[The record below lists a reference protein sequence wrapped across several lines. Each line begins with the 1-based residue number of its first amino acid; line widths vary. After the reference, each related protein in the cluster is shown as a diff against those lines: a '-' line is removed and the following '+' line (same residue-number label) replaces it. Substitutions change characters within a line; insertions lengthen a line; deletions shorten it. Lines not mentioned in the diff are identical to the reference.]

1 VPRDVPGEPSAFN
14 LFALVAPTLGEMVS
28 KGGFALP
35 DPEPVVL
42 GAAYPWDATAAE
54 IRGLRRVCEAHG
66 LAPPLSQKEF
76 IALLMR
82 VCWTD
87 RAALA
92 AFQLPLEIG
101 RLQVRWAR
109 AAREPG
115 RGGIVMTL
123 ATVPGEPWRRQPL
136 CDNGEIEDPDFPRIV
151 ILPIDA
157 RRSRIWFKPVPGTR
171 RAGVFVSLQPLAE
184 AMSGERLD
192 TLGDACEAFEIDR
205 VPSSGGFK
213 HALAEIRTESRLYR
227 TLLEQH
233 VALCPDEPPTA
244 YASPGTYAKA
254 MLRQAGLRPALQR
267 WPDFPRDVLA
277 ATMAAYYGGEVTVHV
292 RGTKLPARLLDFGG
306 AFGIAGTLIG
316 AWEMCSAGEV
326 VVEEIPLDEAVELL
340 RRLASDF
347 RAYVLGGPPP
357 SPDAWQAAW
366 ITVFLPPRAHVLP
379 HRPRQGESW
388 ITTRAPLT
396 YRKGEL
402 PWQAPDILVHLL
414 EGGDMPPITRAF
426 RLVPKGRASLR
437 PLTLPTGRRL
447 DPSRE
452 DLIGALGDERAR
464 ARHDLSLSWHGR
476 RRLRGLLKGVTVST
490 LSGLP
495 IQINDDEP
503 TKELRPQQAFNPKTG
518 EPTLLGVEVL
528 ETPGDWYWTPLAAAV
543 TTTARLLLHLV
554 IESVHAAG
562 GIVAYWDTD
571 SVLVVALPEGGLV
584 WCPGGPERTPGGRE
598 AIRALSFAQV
608 EEIRRRV
615 DRLLS
620 VPGDTLPH
628 VDVWGAVDELP
639 AVPEDTSP
647 YVDLWEPPGMWM
659 RVPDARLLE
668 VEPAN
673 FDGPS
678 GSGRPLYAAPRASKK
693 YHLYRPEPVHP
704 RVKIVDGIP
713 VLVDPTAEAASRP
726 RAIRVAWASEHGLPY
741 EAPESAPSW
750 VSQGIEHV
758 LRIEWESPNANP
770 DWWDRPA
777 FIQVPASRCDVL
789 ERHPNARP
797 FCRVAVA
804 GIALAGQVVAPMHR
818 SFDPHRAD
826 WRDAEEQSVR
836 TNLSGYVILQTL
848 GDALLRAWN
857 AFDRRTVAPDGQPV
871 GRGTKGITTAFPSI
885 AGRVRAIG
893 KESRGLGIGRG
904 VLHRPEFLEY
914 GGDDDLTD
922 VIEAAGRL
930 SKESAIR
937 TQLREAVG
945 VEERAF
951 AYWLSARRKPGP
963 EAFSLLTSAVAEAAR
978 SQLRQQDAFGHLP
991 ESELD
996 VIAAFLD
1003 LPEPESRCL
1012 YCGKALSGRARKW
1025 CPGDVCRKRF
1035 ERSEQERLDL

>member
-1 VPRDVPGEPSAFN
+1 MTQSKASPPRSLGRSPGSRRRSSSPYTSIAVRAHVEPPGWAPHRHRRRPTPGVALLIRSVPRDTPGEPSAFT

-28 KGGFALP
+28 KDGFALP
-35 DPEPVVL
+35 DPEPVVV

-54 IRGLRRVCEAHG
+54 IRGLRRACQAHG

-76 IALLMR
+76 IELLMR

-87 RAALA
+87 QAAFA
-92 AFQLPLEIG
+92 AFQLPPEIG

-109 AAREPG
+109 AAKKPG

-123 ATVPGEPWRRQPL
+123 ASVPGEPWRRQPL
-136 CDNGEIEDPDFPRIV
+136 CNNGEIEDPDFPRIV

-184 AMSGERLD
+184 ALSGQRLD

-205 VPSSGGFK
+205 VPSSGGSRFEQ
-213 HALAEIRTESRLYR
+213 ALAEIRTECRLYR

-254 MLRQAGLRPALQR
+254 MLRRAGLRPPLQR

-316 AWEMCSAGEV
+316 AWEMCSADEV
-326 VVEEIPLDEAVELL
+326 VVEELAPDEAAELL
-340 RRLASDF
+340 RRLASEF
-347 RAYVLGGPPP
+347 REYLVGGPPP
-357 SPDAWQAAW
+357 SPDAWHAAW
-366 ITVFLPPRAHVLP
+366 MTVFLAPDAHVLP

-388 ITTRAPLT
+388 VTTRAPLT
-396 YRKGEL
+396 YRKGHL

-414 EGGDMPPITRAF
+414 EGGDMPPIIRAF

-447 DPSRE
+447 DPSEE

-476 RRLRGLLKGVTVST
+476 RRLRGLLKGMTVST

-495 IQINDDEP
+495 IQVNDDEP
-503 TKELRPQQAFNPKTG
+503 TKGLRPQQAFDPKTG
-518 EPTLLGVEVL
+518 EPTMLGVEVL
-528 ETPGDWYWTPLAAAV
+528 ETPGDWYWPPLAAAV

-554 IESVHAAG
+554 IEMLHTAG
-562 GIVAYWDTD
+562 GVVAYWDTD

-584 WCPGGPERTPGGRE
+584 WCPGGPERTPGGHE
-598 AIRALSFAQV
+598 AIRALSFTEV
-608 EEIRRRV
+608 DEIRRMV

-620 VPGDTLPH
+620 VPEDTLPH
-628 VDVWGAVDELP
+628 VDLWGAVDQP
-639 AVPEDTSP
+639 PSVPEDTLP

-678 GSGRPLYAAPRASKK
+678 SSGRPLYAAPRASKK
-693 YHLYRPEPVHP
+693 YHLYWVDPLRP
-704 RVKIVDGIP
+704 RVEIVDGTP

-726 RAIRVAWASEHGLPY
+726 RAIRVAWASEHGLPH
-741 EAPESAPSW
+741 EAPES
-750 VSQGIEHV
+750 V
-758 LRIEWESPNANP
+758 
-770 DWWDRPA
+770 
-777 FIQVPASRCDVL
+777 
-789 ERHPNARP
+789 RH
-797 FCRVAVA
+797 
-804 GIALAGQVVAPMHR
+804 G
-818 SFDPHRAD
+818 
-826 WRDAEEQSVR
+826 
-836 TNLSGYVILQTL
+836 
-848 GDALLRAWN
+848 
-857 AFDRRTVAPDGQPV
+857 
-871 GRGTKGITTAFPSI
+871 
-885 AGRVRAIG
+885 
-893 KESRGLGIGRG
+893 
-904 VLHRPEFLEY
+904 
-914 GGDDDLTD
+914 
-922 VIEAAGRL
+922 
-930 SKESAIR
+930 
-937 TQLREAVG
+937 
-945 VEERAF
+945 
-951 AYWLSARRKPGP
+951 
-963 EAFSLLTSAVAEAAR
+963 
-978 SQLRQQDAFGHLP
+978 
-991 ESELD
+991 
-996 VIAAFLD
+996 
-1003 LPEPESRCL
+1003 
-1012 YCGKALSGRARKW
+1012 
-1025 CPGDVCRKRF
+1025 
-1035 ERSEQERLDL
+1035 